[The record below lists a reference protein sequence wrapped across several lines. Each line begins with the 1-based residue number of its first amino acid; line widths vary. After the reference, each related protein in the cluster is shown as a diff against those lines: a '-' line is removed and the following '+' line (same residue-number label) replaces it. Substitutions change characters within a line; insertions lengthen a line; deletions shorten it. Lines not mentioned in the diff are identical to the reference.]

1 MLINVNL
8 VVLYALEWLKKY
20 GPMGQK
26 NRSNWTIKNELIRIK
41 DFCPNPFNLVKWAQ
55 VWLTQWHNNTH
66 TNLNIYNSK
75 LDSTIDSLNLIH

>member
-41 DFCPNPFNLVKWAQ
+41 DFCPNPFNLVK
-55 VWLTQWHNNTH
+55 
-66 TNLNIYNSK
+66 
-75 LDSTIDSLNLIH
+75 